1 MSGYKKRSIVRTSQ
15 PSRELAPTTAAAIP
29 GSPERPPHSH
39 VLSQPRQNREDTQLV
54 KISNSSGVRKLRCP
68 AKQQPNSIDSKPLI
82 TYNLKKEEGRRKKEE
97 VQCENLLTVGY
108 GCYNSPS
115 C

>member
-1 MSGYKKRSIVRTSQ
+1 MAVNPTGDRAHNRSSFPGFASAIAATPPQNLQQQRGAEIAMSR
-15 PSRELAPTTAAAIP
+15 
-29 GSPERPPHSH
+29 
-39 VLSQPRQNREDTQLV
+39 
-54 KISNSSGVRKLRCP
+54 
-68 AKQQPNSIDSKPLI
+68 KQQPNSIESKTLI

-97 VQCENLLTVGY
+97 GRRKKEEVQRENVLTVRR

>member
-1 MSGYKKRSIVRTSQ
+1 MAVNPTGDRAHNRSSFPGFASAIAATPNSRRRSTPQNLQQQRGAEIAMSR
-15 PSRELAPTTAAAIP
+15 
-29 GSPERPPHSH
+29 
-39 VLSQPRQNREDTQLV
+39 
-54 KISNSSGVRKLRCP
+54 
-68 AKQQPNSIDSKPLI
+68 KQQPNSIESKTLI

-97 VQCENLLTVGY
+97 GRRKKEEVQRENVLTVRR